1 MKLLKLKKIESLLDL
16 AILELKALKLYL
28 WALIAAL

>member
-1 MKLLKLKKIESLLDL
+1 MKVLKLKQIESLLDL
-16 AILELKALKLYL
+16 AILELQALKLYL